1 MLISIFMKCLSS
13 IFIILIVFFKTGNV
27 LSSEKIFNVNN
38 IEILNE
44 SSKNNE
50 ELADIAIKKGF
61 KYLTERILLK
71 DDQKRVSGLELK
83 KIKELVTYYQIVSDK
98 SDNIKS
104 DKLIYNILFD
114 KDKLHNL
121 FYVTGIS
128 YSDVT
133 NQELFILPILKKNNQ
148 YFIYNKNY
156 FYENW
161 NKTDINDLIEFVLPL
176 ENIEIIQKINSNSN
190 SLLDLDLISLFQ
202 EYDGK
207 NLSLIL
213 IEENNLEREKIFIRL
228 IVSNKVI
235 NKNLIIDRENLNQ
248 IQFYEKI
255 ITQIKE
261 ELSNL
266 IKSKNLIDVR
276 VPSFINVKFLLNKKN
291 NLVELNKR
299 LEKIDLI
306 EKIYVQEFNNQ
317 FVLLKIKYLGKLV
330 KIINQLKNEKIILK
344 QSADQWSI
352 NLI

>member
-1 MLISIFMKCLSS
+1 M
-13 IFIILIVFFKTGNV
+13 
-27 LSSEKIFNVNN
+27 
-38 IEILNE
+38 
-44 SSKNNE
+44 
-50 ELADIAIKKGF
+50 
-61 KYLTERILLK
+61 
-71 DDQKRVSGLELK
+71 
-83 KIKELVTYYQIVSDK
+83 
-98 SDNIKS
+98 
-104 DKLIYNILFD
+104 
-114 KDKLHNL
+114 
-121 FYVTGIS
+121 
-128 YSDVT
+128 
-133 NQELFILPILKKNNQ
+133 
-148 YFIYNKNY
+148 
-156 FYENW
+156 
-161 NKTDINDLIEFVLPL
+161 
-176 ENIEIIQKINSNSN
+176 
-190 SLLDLDLISLFQ
+190 
-202 EYDGK
+202 
-207 NLSLIL
+207 
-213 IEENNLEREKIFIRL
+213 
-228 IVSNKVI
+228 
-235 NKNLIIDRENLNQ
+235 IIDRENLNQ

>member
-121 FYVTGIS
+121 FLCYWNILFGR
-128 YSDVT
+128 
-133 NQELFILPILKKNNQ
+133 NQSRTFYTANIKK
-148 YFIYNKNY
+148 K
-156 FYENW
+156 
-161 NKTDINDLIEFVLPL
+161 
-176 ENIEIIQKINSNSN
+176 
-190 SLLDLDLISLFQ
+190 
-202 EYDGK
+202 
-207 NLSLIL
+207 
-213 IEENNLEREKIFIRL
+213 
-228 IVSNKVI
+228 
-235 NKNLIIDRENLNQ
+235 
-248 IQFYEKI
+248 
-255 ITQIKE
+255 
-261 ELSNL
+261 
-266 IKSKNLIDVR
+266 
-276 VPSFINVKFLLNKKN
+276 
-291 NLVELNKR
+291 
-299 LEKIDLI
+299 
-306 EKIYVQEFNNQ
+306 
-317 FVLLKIKYLGKLV
+317 
-330 KIINQLKNEKIILK
+330 
-344 QSADQWSI
+344 
-352 NLI
+352 